1 MNSAKA
7 DRSMQRPGAA
17 RAFTLT
23 ELLVVITL
31 LVIVIAVGLPAFGAM
46 LASSNRTLAIGQFKA
61 AMSAARDAAIRS
73 TDSDSAAVFFF
84 EPGGRM
90 TIVPCV
96 QVGTV
101 QDRDHLNWNQY
112 PNFTVKRDVFAP
124 AGSSEPIQLPPG
136 WMVRAFAGS
145 AMLDDGNANAT
156 GWYGEVPG
164 SREYNADNGSWVFP
178 ETGFFNQDA
187 DRDTGA
193 NNRTLRQTFMVRFEK
208 GTGNLVVNQA
218 FPSVVLAPR
227 SSEQGAVTRVVGTPL
242 ETDWRRVDRT
252 DNVAQWAR
260 RLLARRVD
268 PSAAVGSGKVLPGD
282 LAALIG
288 DESGDTVLASSV
300 DLVSLY
306 EEKTLAASIGARGL
320 NRYSASIYAWG
331 EPGNANA
338 PVPNEPRIDTALFT
352 GQSPQVVQQRV
363 DDWIVGTLRLD
374 GRQVESDAL
383 IYGFDRYTGQPREV
397 KP

>member
-1 MNSAKA
+1 MKNAKA
-7 DRSMQRPGAA
+7 GNPMKKLK
-17 RAFTLT
+17 AFTLT

-61 AMSAARDAAIRS
+61 AMAASRDAAIRS

-90 TIVPCV
+90 TIVPCI
-96 QVGTV
+96 QVGTM
-101 QDRDHLNWNQY
+101 QDRDHLNWNTY
-112 PNFTVKRDVFAP
+112 PNFSVKRDVFAP

-156 GWYGEVPG
+156 GWYGSISG
-164 SREYNADNGSWVFP
+164 QREYNAEDGSWVFP
-178 ETGFFNQDA
+178 ETGFY
-187 DRDTGA
+187 DRDGDTDIGG
-193 NNRTLRQTFMVRFEK
+193 NNRTVRQTFMVRFEK

-218 FPSVVLAPR
+218 FPAVVVAPR
-227 SSEQGAVTRVVGTPL
+227 ESTTGARSRFVGNPVD
-242 ETDWRRVDRT
+242 TDWRRVDRS
-252 DNVAQWAR
+252 DNVAQWSK

-268 PSAAVGSGKVLPGD
+268 PGAGVGTGKVLPAD
-282 LAALIG
+282 LVGLIG
-288 DESGDTVLASSV
+288 DESGDTVLASCV

-320 NRYSASIYAWG
+320 NRYSGSIYVWG
-331 EPGNANA
+331 EPGNPDAL
-338 PVPNEPRIDTALFT
+338 VPNEPRIDTGLFT
-352 GQSPQVVQQRV
+352 AQSAVVVQQRV
-363 DDWIVGTLRLD
+363 DEWIVGTLRLD

>member
-7 DRSMQRPGAA
+7 DRSMKRPGAA

-282 LAALIG
+282 LAPALPGFAIEAIREALPVFG
-288 DESGDTVLASSV
+288 R
-300 DLVSLY
+300 
-306 EEKTLAASIGARGL
+306 KIRGFDM
-320 NRYSASIYAWG
+320 ADA
-331 EPGNANA
+331 
-338 PVPNEPRIDTALFT
+338 VFT
-352 GQSPQVVQQRV
+352 GVETRTSCP
-363 DDWIVGTLRLD
+363 LRLTRGDDFQSLNVAGLYPGGEGAGYAGGILSAGVD
-374 GRQVESDAL
+374 GIRVAEAVGRNL
-383 IYGFDRYTGQPREV
+383 L
-397 KP
+397 